1 MKEMKARKPKIVVLG
16 SINMDLVAVAPSL
29 PKPGETVMGNDFAT
43 LPGGKGANQAVAAA
57 RLGADVHMVGRVGD
71 DVFGPMLLENL
82 EANGVDASDVLTTP
96 GVSSGIAVILLDDE
110 RENYIVGIYGANMAC
125 DEVQVEAVSRA
136 LEGADALLLQMEI
149 PLDVS
154 LEAARIARRMGVR
167 VIYDPA
173 PPSEIPLSCYD
184 AFDIIAP
191 NQSEAEVL
199 TGVAVEDVGS
209 AYEAASI
216 LRERGVRVALVKLG
230 EQGVVYS
237 ADQGVG
243 HVPAFEVDAID
254 TVAAGDGFA
263 GALAV
268 ALAEGQPLEYA
279 LRFASAAGALVVT
292 KRGAQDAM
300 PDREEV
306 ERLLESQQA
315 D

>member
-1 MKEMKARKPKIVVLG
+1 MG
-16 SINMDLVAVAPSL
+16 S
-29 PKPGETVMGNDFAT
+29 DFAT

-57 RLGADVHMVGRVGD
+57 RLGADVHMIGRVGN
-71 DVFGPMLLENL
+71 DVFGPVLVENL
-82 EANGVDASDVLTTP
+82 EANGVDVSDVMTTP

-125 DEVQVEAVSRA
+125 DEVQVEAVSRV
-136 LEGADALLLQMEI
+136 LKGADALLLQMEI
-149 PLDVS
+149 PFDVS
-154 LEAARIARRMGVR
+154 LEAATIARRMGVR

-173 PPSEIPLSCYD
+173 PPSEIPLSCYEV
-184 AFDIIAP
+184 FDIIAP

-199 TGVAVEDVGS
+199 CGVTVEDVGS

-216 LRERGVRVALVKLG
+216 LRDRGTRVALIKLG

-237 ADQGVG
+237 ADQGIG
-243 HVPAFEVDAID
+243 HVSAFEVDPVD

-268 ALAEGQPLEYA
+268 ALAEGQPLEDA
-279 LRFASAAGALVVT
+279 LQFASAAGALVVT

-300 PDREEV
+300 PDRAEV
-306 ERLLESQQA
+306 EQLMDSQ
-315 D
+315 

>member
-1 MKEMKARKPKIVVLG
+1 MTANRPKIVVLG
-16 SINMDLVAVAPSL
+16 SINMDLVAMAPAL
-29 PKPGETVMGNDFAT
+29 PKPGETVMGSEFAT

-57 RLGADVHMVGRVGD
+57 RLGADVRMIGRVGD
-71 DVFGPMLLENL
+71 DVFGPMLIENL
-82 EANGVDASDVLTTP
+82 DANGVDVPDVMITP
-96 GVSSGIAVILLDDE
+96 GMSSGIAVILLDDE

-125 DEVQVEAVSRA
+125 DEIQVQAASRA
-136 LEGADALLLQMEI
+136 LDGADALLLQMEI

-154 LEAARIARRMGVR
+154 LEAARIARQKEVR

-173 PPSEIPLSCYD
+173 PPSEIPFSSYQS
-184 AFDIIAP
+184 FDIIAP

-199 TGVAVEDVGS
+199 TGVEVSGIDS
-209 AYEAASI
+209 AYKAASI
-216 LRERGVRVALVKLG
+216 LRERGSHTALIKLG

-237 ADQGVG
+237 ADEGVG
-243 HVPAFEVDAID
+243 HVPSSEVDAVD

-268 ALAEGQPLEYA
+268 ALSEGQPLERA

-300 PDREEV
+300 PHRAEV
-306 ERLLESQQA
+306 ERLLDSR
-315 D
+315 

>member
-1 MKEMKARKPKIVVLG
+1 MSASNPRIVVFG
-16 SINMDLVAVAPSL
+16 SINMDLVAVAPAL
-29 PKPGETVMGNDFAT
+29 PKPGETVMGDGFAT

-57 RLGADVHMVGRVGD
+57 RLGADVCMIGRVGD
-71 DVFGPMLLENL
+71 DVFGPLLLENL
-82 EANGVDASDVLTTP
+82 EANAVDVSDVMTTR
-96 GVSSGIAVILLDDE
+96 GMSSGIAVILLDDD

-125 DEVQVEAVSRA
+125 DEIQVEAASRA

-149 PLDVS
+149 PFDVS
-154 LEAARIARRMGVR
+154 LEAAQIARRMGVR

-173 PPSEIPLSCYD
+173 PPSEIPFSSYE

-199 TGVAVEDVGS
+199 TGVTVDGIDS
-209 AYEAASI
+209 AHGAAQV
-216 LRERGVRVALVKLG
+216 LRSRGAGTALIKLG

-237 ADQGVG
+237 TGDFVG
-243 HVPAFEVDAID
+243 HVPAFQVEAVD

-268 ALAEGQPLEYA
+268 ALAEGQPIECA

-300 PDREEV
+300 PHRAEV
-306 ERLLESQQA
+306 ERLVGLQ
-315 D
+315 

>member
-1 MKEMKARKPKIVVLG
+1 MKACKPKIVVLG

-29 PKPGETVMGNDFAT
+29 PNPGETVMGDSFAS

-57 RLGADVHMVGRVGD
+57 RLGVDVRMIGRVGD
-71 DVFGPMLLENL
+71 DVFGPMLIESLQ
-82 EANGVDASDVLTTP
+82 ANGVDVTDVVTTP
-96 GVSSGIAVILLDDE
+96 GVSSGIAVVLLDDE

-125 DEVQVEAVSRA
+125 DEVQVEAASRA
-136 LEGADALLLQMEI
+136 VEGADALLLQMEI

-154 LEAARIARRMGVR
+154 LEAARIVRRMGVR
-167 VIYDPA
+167 VVYDPA
-173 PPSEIPLSCYD
+173 PPSEIPLSCYE

-199 TGVAVEDVGS
+199 TGVAVEGVES

-216 LRERGVRVALVKLG
+216 LRERGARVALIKLG

-243 HVPAFEVDAID
+243 HVPAFEVDAMD

-268 ALAEGQPLEYA
+268 ALAEGQPLEDA

-300 PDREEV
+300 PNRVEV
-306 ERLLESQQA
+306 EQLLDSQ
-315 D
+315 

>member
-1 MKEMKARKPKIVVLG
+1 MGKAVRAQKPKIVVLG
-16 SINMDLVAVAPSL
+16 SINMDLVAVAPAL
-29 PKPGETVMGNDFAT
+29 PKPGETVMGDGFAT

-57 RLGADVHMVGRVGD
+57 RLGADVCMIGRVGD

-82 EANGVDASDVLTTP
+82 EANGVDVSDVMTTP
-96 GVSSGIAVILLDDE
+96 GMSSGIAVILLDDD
-110 RENYIVGIYGANMAC
+110 RQNYIVGIYGANMVC
-125 DEVQVEAVSRA
+125 DEIQVEATSRA
-136 LEGADALLLQMEI
+136 LDGADALLLQMEV
-149 PLDVS
+149 PFNVS
-154 LEAARIARRMGVR
+154 LEAAQIARRMGVR

-173 PPSEIPLSCYD
+173 PPSEIPLSSFK

-199 TGVAVEDVGS
+199 TGVTVNDIES

-216 LRERGVRVALVKLG
+216 LRERGANTVLIKLG
-230 EQGVVYS
+230 EHGVVYT
-237 ADQGVG
+237 AEEGVG
-243 HVPAFEVDAID
+243 YVPAFDVDAID

-268 ALAEGQPLEYA
+268 ALSEGQPLERA

-300 PDREEV
+300 PHRAEV
-306 ERLLESQQA
+306 ERLLDSW
-315 D
+315 

>member
-1 MKEMKARKPKIVVLG
+1 MLG
-16 SINMDLVAVAPSL
+16 SINMDLVAVAAAL
-29 PKPGETVMGNDFAT
+29 PKPGETVMGDGFAT

-57 RLGADVHMVGRVGD
+57 RLGADVRMIGRVGD

-82 EANGVDASDVLTTP
+82 QANGVDVSDVMTTP
-96 GVSSGIAVILLDDE
+96 GMSSGIAVILLDDE

-125 DEVQVEAVSRA
+125 DEIQVEAASRA
-136 LEGADALLLQMEI
+136 LDGADALLLQMEI
-149 PLDVS
+149 PLAVS
-154 LEAARIARRMGVR
+154 LEAAHIARRMGVR

-173 PPSEIPLSCYD
+173 PPSEIPFSSYE

-199 TGVAVEDVGS
+199 TGVTVDGIDS
-209 AYEAASI
+209 AHEAAQV
-216 LRERGVRVALVKLG
+216 LRSRGAGTAIVKLG
-230 EQGVVYS
+230 EQGVVYV
-237 ADQGVG
+237 ADDCVG
-243 HVPAFEVDAID
+243 HVPAFEVDAVD

-268 ALAEGQPLEYA
+268 ALAEGEPIERA

-300 PDREEV
+300 PHRAEV
-306 ERLLESQQA
+306 ERLMDSL
-315 D
+315 

>member
-1 MKEMKARKPKIVVLG
+1 MKAHKPKIVVLG

-29 PKPGETVMGNDFAT
+29 PTPGETVMGDSFAT

-57 RLGADVHMVGRVGD
+57 RLDADVHMIGRVGD
-71 DVFGPMLLENL
+71 DVFAPMLIANL
-82 EANGVDASDVLTTP
+82 EAYGVDVSDVMATLDTP
-96 GVSSGIAVILLDDE
+96 SGIAVILLDDE

-125 DEVQVEAVSRA
+125 DEVQVEAVSYA

-173 PPSEIPLSCYD
+173 PPSEIPFSCYEV
-184 AFDIIAP
+184 FDIIAP

-199 TGVAVEDVGS
+199 TGVAVEGVES

-216 LRERGVRVALVKLG
+216 LRERGSRVALIKLG
-230 EQGVVYS
+230 AHGVVYS

-243 HVPAFEVDAID
+243 HVPAFEIDAID

-268 ALAEGQPLEYA
+268 ALAEGQPLEHA

-300 PDREEV
+300 PDRAEV
-306 ERLLESQQA
+306 EQLLDSQK
-315 D
+315 DDI

>member
-1 MKEMKARKPKIVVLG
+1 MSASRPKIVVLG
-16 SINMDLVAVAPSL
+16 SINMDLVAIAPSL
-29 PKPGETVMGNDFAT
+29 PTPGETVMGSDFAT

-57 RLGADVHMVGRVGD
+57 RLGADVRMIGRVGD
-71 DVFGPMLLENL
+71 DVFGPTLLESL
-82 EANGVDASDVLTTP
+82 QATGVDVSDVTTTP
-96 GVSSGIAVILLDDE
+96 GTSSGIAVILLDDE

-125 DEVQVEAVSRA
+125 NEVQIEDASRA

-173 PPSEIPLSCYD
+173 PPSDIPLSCYE
-184 AFDIIAP
+184 AFDAIAP
-191 NQSEAEVL
+191 NQSEVEVL
-199 TGVAVEDVGS
+199 TGVAVEDIES
-209 AYEAASI
+209 AYEAARV
-216 LRERGVRVALVKLG
+216 LRDRGARVALIKLG

-268 ALAEGQPLEYA
+268 ALAEGQPLEHA

-300 PDREEV
+300 PDRAEV
-306 ERLLESQQA
+306 ERFLDSQ
-315 D
+315 

>member
-1 MKEMKARKPKIVVLG
+1 MG
-16 SINMDLVAVAPSL
+16 S
-29 PKPGETVMGNDFAT
+29 DFAT

-57 RLGADVHMVGRVGD
+57 RLGADVRMVGRVGD

-82 EANGVDASDVLTTP
+82 EANGVDASDVVTSHPACRPVLP
-96 GVSSGIAVILLDDE
+96 SSCWTMSGKTILWGYMGRTWRATE
-110 RENYIVGIYGANMAC
+110 I
-125 DEVQVEAVSRA
+125 QVAAASRA

-199 TGVAVEDVGS
+199 TGVTVDDIRS

-216 LRERGVRVALVKLG
+216 LRERGARVALIKLG

-268 ALAEGQPLEYA
+268 ALAEGQPLEHA

-300 PDREEV
+300 PDRVEV
-306 ERLLESQQA
+306 ERLVAGLCTKSSYEPQ
-315 D
+315 

>member
-1 MKEMKARKPKIVVLG
+1 MKACKPKIVVLG

-29 PKPGETVMGNDFAT
+29 PNPGETVMGDSFAS

-57 RLGADVHMVGRVGD
+57 RLGADVHMIGRVGD
-71 DVFGPMLLENL
+71 DVFGPMLIESLQ
-82 EANGVDASDVLTTP
+82 ANGVDVTDVVTTP
-96 GVSSGIAVILLDDE
+96 GVSSGIAVVLLDDE

-125 DEVQVEAVSRA
+125 DEVQVEAASRA
-136 LEGADALLLQMEI
+136 VEGADALLLQMEI

-154 LEAARIARRMGVR
+154 LEAARIVRRMGVR
-167 VIYDPA
+167 VVYDPA
-173 PPSEIPLSCYD
+173 PPSEIPLSCYE

-199 TGVAVEDVGS
+199 TGVAVEGVES

-216 LRERGVRVALVKLG
+216 LRERGARVALIKLG

-243 HVPAFEVDAID
+243 HVPAFEVDAMD

-268 ALAEGQPLEYA
+268 ALAEGQPLEDA

-292 KRGAQDAM
+292 KRGAHDAM
-300 PDREEV
+300 PNRVEV
-306 ERLLESQQA
+306 EQLLDSQ
-315 D
+315 